1 MTMRTIVAMEDAP
14 RLDSWLAQ
22 QCGVSRSAIKQL
34 ILAGKV
40 SLNAK
45 AVKPS
50 QAVMR
55 GQTFL
60 VDEEQ
65 KPSDIIPEE
74 LPLDIVYE
82 DEVLLVVNKA
92 RGMVVHPAAGNHK
105 GTLVN
110 ALLAYSSANLSNVQ
124 GYDRPGIVH
133 RLDKDTS
140 GLIIIAKNNQAHR
153 HIANQLAKRSLV
165 RIYHT
170 IVWGQMEAKTALV
183 DAPIGRDPQNRQRM
197 AVTASGK
204 PAVTKID
211 LIEQACRGAHL
222 CCQLTTGRTHQI
234 RVHLSYIG
242 HPIVGDVVYGK
253 NKPTIYRDGQLLH
266 AKSLEFIHPVSRKTI
281 SLSSELPPEFD
292 FVMGYMRDERED

>member
-1 MTMRTIVAMEDAP
+1 MEDAP
-14 RLDSWLAQ
+14 RLDSWLAR

-50 QAVMR
+50 QAVLR

-60 VDEEQ
+60 VNEEQ
-65 KPSDIIPEE
+65 KTSDIVPEE
-74 LPLDIVYE
+74 LPLEIVYE
-82 DEVLLVVNKA
+82 DEVLIVVNKA

-110 ALLAYSSANLSNVQ
+110 ALLAYGSANLSDVQ

-165 RIYHT
+165 RIYQT
-170 IVWGQMEAKTALV
+170 IVWGQMEAKTVLI
-183 DAPIGRDPQNRQRM
+183 DAPVGRDPGNRQRM
-197 AVTASGK
+197 AVVADGK

-222 CCQLTTGRTHQI
+222 SCQLTTGRTHQI

-242 HPIVGDVVYGK
+242 HPVVGDMVYGK
-253 NKPTIYRDGQLLH
+253 NKPIIYGDGQLLH
-266 AKSLEFIHPVSRKTI
+266 AKSLKFIHPVSGETI
-281 SLSSELPPEFD
+281 SLSSKLPPEFD
-292 FVMGYMRDERED
+292 FVMEYMRGEREN

>member
-14 RLDSWLAQ
+14 RLDSWLAE

-40 SLNAK
+40 SLHAK

-105 GTLVN
+105 ETLVN
-110 ALLAYSSANLSNVQ
+110 ALLAYSSANLSNIQ

-140 GLIIIAKNNQAHR
+140 GLIILPRTIKLIAILLISWQK
-153 HIANQLAKRSLV
+153 IASAYLPYDCLGSN
-165 RIYHT
+165 
-170 IVWGQMEAKTALV
+170 EAKTALV
-183 DAPIGRDPQNRQRM
+183 DAPIGRDPKIVKGWQ
-197 AVTASGK
+197 AADGK

-253 NKPTIYRDGQLLH
+253 KN
-266 AKSLEFIHPVSRKTI
+266 
-281 SLSSELPPEFD
+281 LSSIVTVSCACQKSGIYPSCI
-292 FVMGYMRDERED
+292 REDDQSIIRAAAGI